1 MKFLNIFKNRD
12 SWYALAPEKRA
23 EISAAD
29 LAWTEQQLRSGK
41 VKEGYLFGNGQGAMC
56 IWDVAST
63 EEMMRTLM
71 EWPKSA
77 YQELQVT
84 PLIEWDVAAKAFKE
98 SMEAAKKAT
107 PR

>member
-1 MKFLNIFKNRD
+1 MKFLNIFKSRD

-23 EISAAD
+23 EISATD
-29 LAWTEQQLRSGK
+29 LAWTEKQLRSGK
-41 VKEGYLFGNGQGAMC
+41 IKEAYLFGNGQGSMC

-77 YQELQVT
+77 YSELQVT
-84 PLIEWDVAAKAFKE
+84 PLIELDVVAKAFKA
-98 SMEAAKKAT
+98 SMEAAKKET